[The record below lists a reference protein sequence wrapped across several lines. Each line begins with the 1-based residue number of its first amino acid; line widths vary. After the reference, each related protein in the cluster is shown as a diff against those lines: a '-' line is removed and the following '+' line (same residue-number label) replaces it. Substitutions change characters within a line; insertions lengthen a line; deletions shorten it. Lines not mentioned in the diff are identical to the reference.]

1 MGIMEHLQAR
11 LKDLREKLASMGLVH
26 RSIKE
31 PATYTRISR
40 RSGYEPTIT
49 SWQSRERK
57 TFLDRGEIPMIQTE
71 EIEVYMPMV
80 RAAHHWVLDNIAWDS
95 DQKIY
100 GRADFWATTDEILKR
115 RRDDCDGQAAAMW
128 RQMRDLGLPDLKIG
142 MVMLVAGRR
151 RQGHMIAAYFHAE
164 DDFLVLDN
172 GYMTREIL
180 PARELFANKVLC
192 KGMRPVAWFNLWQ
205 FGSFA

>member
-1 MGIMEHLQAR
+1 MEHLQAR

-26 RSIKE
+26 RSTQK

-40 RSGYEPTIT
+40 RSGYEPKIT
-49 SWQSRERK
+49 SWQARERK
-57 TFLDRGEIPMIQTE
+57 TFLDRGEIPLIQTE
-71 EIEVYMPMV
+71 EIEAYMPTV
-80 RAAHHWVLDNIAWDS
+80 IAAHRWVLDNIAWDS
-95 DQKIY
+95 DQKIH
-100 GRADFWATTDEILKR
+100 GRPDFWATTDEILKR
-115 RRDDCDGQAAAMW
+115 RRDDCDGQAAAVW
-128 RQMRDLGLPDLKIG
+128 RQMRDAGLPDLKIG
-142 MVMLVAGRR
+142 QVMLAAGRR

-180 PARELFANKVLC
+180 TARELFSNTTLC
-192 KGMRPVAWFNLWQ
+192 KQMRPVAWFNLWQ